1 MHAASPAGWSHFD
14 ADRWELFHIEAD
26 RSQCRD
32 LAAEHPEKLSEMVDL
47 WFAEAAKYN
56 GLPLSDLNMLETMT
70 RWRPYIAGERDSY
83 VYYPGTADV
92 GMGAVVELRG
102 RSFAVMAEVT
112 VDDDDVDADGVIVK
126 HGGAH
131 GGYVMYVQGHRLHF
145 CYNFLGEQEQ
155 TLSSSDPLTP
165 GQHVL
170 GFAFTRTGTAEGS
183 HTPIG
188 DGALYVDDTQVAD
201 YRDMRVHPGTFGLAA
216 ASLSVGANNGSPVT
230 RAYAAP
236 FPFTG
241 GTIAQVKIDVSGA
254 PYADLERDF
263 ARAFAKD

>member
-1 MHAASPAGWSHFD
+1 M
-14 ADRWELFHIEAD
+14 
-26 RSQCRD
+26 
-32 LAAEHPEKLSEMVDL
+32 
-47 WFAEAAKYN
+47 
-56 GLPLSDLNMLETMT
+56 
-70 RWRPYIAGERDSY
+70 
-83 VYYPGTADV
+83 
-92 GMGAVVELRG
+92 
-102 RSFAVMAEVT
+102 
-112 VDDDDVDADGVIVK
+112 
-126 HGGAH
+126 
-131 GGYVMYVQGHRLHF
+131 
-145 CYNFLGEQEQ
+145 
-155 TLSSSDPLTP
+155 
-165 GQHVL
+165 L

-188 DGALYVDDTQVAD
+188 DGALYIDDTQVAD